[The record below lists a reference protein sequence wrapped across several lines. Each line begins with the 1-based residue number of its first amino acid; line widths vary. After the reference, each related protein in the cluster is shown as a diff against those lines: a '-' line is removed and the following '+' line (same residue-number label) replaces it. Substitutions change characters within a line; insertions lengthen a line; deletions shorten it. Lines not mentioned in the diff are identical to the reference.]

1 MTMHCAQVREH
12 GGLDQLLLEQVPI
25 EQPAIG
31 EVRVRLRASALNH
44 LDLWVRKGVAG
55 HRFPLP
61 LIPGCDGA
69 GVVEALGEGTD
80 QKWLGRDVVL
90 IPGLSCGL
98 CGRCRDGDDMLC
110 PEYGI
115 LGETR
120 NGTCAETIIVAER
133 QLLDRPEGISWE
145 QAAALPLSALTAWS
159 MLRKARLTA
168 GDTLLVIAAGSGVGT
183 MAIQLGQLLGARII
197 ATGSSAAK
205 RQLAEKL
212 GATQTLDPA
221 DPDWWKE
228 VKSHTDGQGAD
239 VIFENVGHSTFE
251 GSLKALAR
259 GGRLV
264 TCGATSGSQVT
275 VELNRLFFKNQQII
289 GSTMGRRSD
298 LTRLLRLQQQ
308 RKIEPVI
315 DSTFSLKQIHSAHQ
329 RMESRQS
336 CGKIVITPW
345 KE

>member
-1 MTMHCAQVREH
+1 MQMHCAQVREH
-12 GGLDQLLLEQVPI
+12 GDVDHLLLEQVPI
-25 EQPAIG
+25 EQPATD

-44 LDLWVRKGVAG
+44 LDLWVRKGVPG

-69 GVVEALGEGTD
+69 GVVEAVGDGVDEA
-80 QKWLGRDVVL
+80 WIGREVVL
-90 IPGLSCGL
+90 IPGVSCGH
-98 CGRCRDGDDMLC
+98 CTHCRDGNDMLC

-120 NGTCAETIIVAER
+120 HGTCAETIVVPER

-159 MLRKARLTA
+159 MLRKARLTT

-183 MAIQLGQLLGARII
+183 MAIQLGKLLGARII
-197 ATGSSAAK
+197 ATGSSSAK
-205 RQLAEKL
+205 RQLAKDL
-212 GATQTLDPA
+212 GASHTIDPA
-221 DPDWWKE
+221 DPNWWKE
-228 VKSHTDGQGAD
+228 VKSQSDGEGAD
-239 VIFENVGHSTFE
+239 VVFENVGQSTFE
-251 GSLKALAR
+251 GSLRALAR

-264 TCGATSGSQVT
+264 TCGATSGSQVK

-289 GSTMGRRSD
+289 GSTMGRRDD
-298 LTRLLRLQQQ
+298 LNRLLRLQQQ
-308 RKIEPVI
+308 GLIEPVI
-315 DSTFSLKQIHSAHQ
+315 DSTFPLQQIRTAHQ
-329 RMESRQS
+329 RMESRES

-345 KE
+345 KD